1 MHLST
6 RPHLPRPT
14 SPQLAD
20 LDARVRALDHLNQL
34 AALAAAVDGEG
45 ERGAMP
51 RCRKRDDRNTRP
63 GTTTTSEADAL
74 VATAADLCAR
84 ADELAALDAAALA
97 WDGVADASR
106 SDVCDHAATARV
118 AARLQEVSASLNR
131 IAAVDGE
138 DPSRDPRHACAALA
152 GAIASRLA
160 IGGDASV
167 TELSV
172 RARARAEEAL
182 ERYAEAAGADPG
194 SKDKTLHSSA
204 EALRALADSN
214 DSVHLP
220 AHSPVLTEEGG
231 VHHTPMGAAGLTRGA
246 PWLADAYGAWAAS
259 HAAMGRELRDGKPTG
274 PPQALT
280 PLKDGSDGQLTHVVT
295 NTYVSRWAECAVQ
308 AIDVVVEAAEAAAKN
323 ESAFD
328 IFATAAAD
336 VRATG
341 RLNPNPKP
349 RAVLGPDVLFLL
361 AELLD
366 RTSSAVANWVT
377 HQPRL
382 WPGSRTAT
390 HLCVLH
396 SDVCRV
402 DDAMARAAR
411 TFESI
416 VNAHPHVG
424 GDRSVSAASAS
435 RARVRAALG
444 KATLGVTK
452 SITKTFE
459 DAFKSAA
466 KGTWGGKGYN
476 PKEDIATTSPIATR
490 VCEQMLAPLRLTLK
504 SLDPRTAALVAP
516 TAGASALRGYLA
528 RVLAEGKQGVKAKR
542 GGPVRFGLDV
552 EAVIEAAGVETS
564 LAESGGGEGS
574 SPEEPVKAAT
584 SMKADDGHGDE
595 EAGAAAAAMDAW
607 RSAARDARVVVTLGK
622 GGDAAGLPETEAAA
636 WKKVFA

>member
-152 GAIASRLA
+152 GAIASRLT
-160 IGGDASV
+160 ISVDASV

-194 SKDKTLHSSA
+194 SKDKTLRSSA

-214 DSVHLP
+214 TSVHLP

-259 HAAMGRELRDGKPTG
+259 HAAMGRELRDGKPNAPTS
-274 PPQALT
+274 LT
-280 PLKDGSDGQLTHVVT
+280 PLKDGSDGQLTEPVT

-308 AIDVVVEAAEAAAKN
+308 AIDVVVEAAEAASKN
-323 ESAFD
+323 DSAFD
-328 IFATAAAD
+328 LFATAAAD

-396 SDVCRV
+396 SDACRV
-402 DDAMARAAR
+402 DDALARAAR
-411 TFESI
+411 TFKSI
-416 VNAHPHVG
+416 VNGHPHVG

-435 RARVRAALG
+435 RTRVRAALG

-552 EAVIEAAGVETS
+552 EAIIEAVGVETIAS
-564 LAESGGGEGS
+564 LVAESQGA

-584 SMKADDGHGDE
+584 PVKAKDGDE
-595 EAGAAAAAMDAW
+595 EAGAGAAAMDAW
-607 RSAARDARVVVTLGK
+607 RSAARDARAVATLGK

>member
-14 SPQLAD
+14 SPQLSD
-20 LDARVRALDHLNQL
+20 LDARVRDLDHLNQL

-51 RCRKRDDRNTRP
+51 RCRKRDDRNTR
-63 GTTTTSEADAL
+63 GTPTTSEADAL

-106 SDVCDHAATARV
+106 SDVSDHAATARV

-138 DPSRDPRHACAALA
+138 DPSCDPRHACAALA

-160 IGGDASV
+160 ISVDASPS
-167 TELSV
+167 ELSV

-194 SKDKTLHSSA
+194 SKDKTLRSSA

-259 HAAMGRELRDGKPTG
+259 HAAMGRELRDGKPNAPTS
-274 PPQALT
+274 LT
-280 PLKDGSDGQLTHVVT
+280 PLKDGSDGQLTEPVT

-308 AIDVVVEAAEAAAKN
+308 AIDVVVEAAEAASKN
-323 ESAFD
+323 DSAFD
-328 IFATAAAD
+328 LFATAAAD

-396 SDVCRV
+396 SDACRV
-402 DDAMARAAR
+402 DDALARAAR
-411 TFESI
+411 TFKSI
-416 VNAHPHVG
+416 VNGHPHVG

-435 RARVRAALG
+435 RTRVRAALG

-552 EAVIEAAGVETS
+552 EAIIEAVGVETIAS
-564 LAESGGGEGS
+564 LVAESQGA

-584 SMKADDGHGDE
+584 PVKAKDGDE
-595 EAGAAAAAMDAW
+595 EAGAGAAAMDAW
-607 RSAARDARVVVTLGK
+607 RSAARDARAVATLGK